1 MCGIIGYIGEKPV
14 APILLNGLA
23 RLEYRGYD
31 SAGIAVMN
39 QSGIEIYKAKGRL
52 SFLREKTDQARP
64 QGFEGIGHTRWATHG
79 EPSDLNSH
87 PHSNAGGT
95 IAVVHNGIIENY
107 QEIKDE
113 LIAQGAV
120 FSTQTDT
127 ESIVQLLDTYYKGDP
142 LEAIKKTLARLR
154 GSYALGIMFADRPGE
169 LYCSRKDSPLVA
181 ALAPDGSFIASDIP
195 AILEYSRDVYLLDNG
210 ETALLTR
217 KGIKIFN
224 QDMQPVKKEVM
235 HVDWDVKLAEKSGFE
250 HFMLKEM
257 HEEPVA
263 VRDTLMPN
271 IAEKD
276 GLLEV
281 QLYKTCLSAE
291 YAQGIKRIH
300 IVACGTAYHCGLVGK
315 YFIEKLMRLP
325 VNVELSSE
333 FRYSDP
339 ILDKSDLVIV
349 ISQSGETMDT
359 IAAMREAQN
368 KGCKVLAICNVV
380 GSTISREAD
389 FTAYTWA
396 GPEIA
401 VASTKAYVS
410 QLIMTYVI
418 ALDIAFKRGALN
430 KEKAD
435 AYLKELCRMPEK
447 LEEILKGKEE
457 IKRFAQA
464 FRDQESVFYLG
475 RRLDYYIAQEAS
487 LKLKEITYIHSEAL
501 AAGELKHGTLALIED
516 GTLVIPLATQKA
528 LMEKPLSIITECRV
542 RGAKV
547 LSITFNDE
555 PALKKESDFVW
566 TVPET
571 LPEFAPVLAILPMQ
585 LFAYYVACAKGC
597 DVDKPRNLAK
607 SVTVE

>member
-516 GTLVIPLATQKA
+516 GTLVITLATQKA
-528 LMEKPLSIITECRV
+528 LMEKTISNITECRV
-542 RGAKV
+542 RGCLLYTSA
-547 LSITFNDE
+547 S
-555 PALKKESDFVW
+555 
-566 TVPET
+566 
-571 LPEFAPVLAILPMQ
+571 
-585 LFAYYVACAKGC
+585 
-597 DVDKPRNLAK
+597 PRDA
-607 SVTVE
+607 

>member
-52 SFLREKTDQARP
+52 SFLREKTEQARP

-87 PHSNAGGT
+87 PHSNACGT

-142 LEAIKKTLARLR
+142 LDAIKKTLARLR

-217 KGIKIFN
+217 EGIKIFN

-516 GTLVIPLATQKA
+516 GTLVITLATQKA
-528 LMEKPLSIITECRV
+528 LMEKTISNITECRV

-555 PALKKESDFVW
+555 PALKKESDYVW

-571 LPEFAPVLAILPMQ
+571 LPEFAPVLAILPMH